1 MDKLSH
7 SMPAGEF
14 KAKCLG
20 VMEDVHESG
29 QPVIVTKRGV
39 PVVMVIPYVQEGVP
53 KKPLFGLLK
62 GSAAIQ
68 GDIMAP
74 IDEKWETDI

>member
-1 MDKLSH
+1 MDSSMH

-29 QPVIVTKRGV
+29 QPIIVTKRGV
-39 PVVMVIPYVQEGVP
+39 PVVMIIPYTEDEAPAKQ
-53 KKPLFGLLK
+53 LFGLLK
-62 GSAAIQ
+62 GSATIQ
-68 GDIMAP
+68 GNI
-74 IDEKWETDI
+74 IDAINENWDAM